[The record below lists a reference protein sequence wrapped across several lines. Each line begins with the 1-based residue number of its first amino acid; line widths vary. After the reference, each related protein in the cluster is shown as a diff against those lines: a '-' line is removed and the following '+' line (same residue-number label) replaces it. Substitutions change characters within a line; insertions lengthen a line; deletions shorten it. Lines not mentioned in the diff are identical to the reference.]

1 MASTEHRK
9 ILVLRPGGRSVEIG
23 NVGAEGKA
31 RHLNIEDV
39 TILFD
44 KFDNGKNIYITR
56 KVRLMKNSMRR

>member
-1 MASTEHRK
+1 MASTEQRK

-23 NVGAEGKA
+23 NVGAEGKG

-44 KFDNGKNIYITR
+44 KFDDGKKYLR

>member
-1 MASTEHRK
+1 MASTEQRK

-44 KFDNGKNIYITR
+44 KFDDGKKYLR